1 MPNIIASLSKED
13 ARAIASFKKSAV
25 AARNMSGTLLVKF
38 TGYLKDGNVAPLNA
52 LLAAILEVRSFHAD
66 AFVRFVLYHT
76 GGMTADNDGNATF
89 APEKSALSYSVKD
102 CTFAIRGT
110 SLNREEREA
119 CATKEEQKAAKAAKV
134 EAQRKVL
141 ELAPT
146 RMGKEGAWWT
156 FAPEKPKSP
165 YNFKSLVSALKRA
178 KENADSLPE
187 AQAKAVAELLAV
199 AEQHGLFE

>member
-1 MPNIIASLSKED
+1 MSTAINLSKED
-13 ARAIASFKKSAV
+13 ARAIASFKKSAT
-25 AARNMSGTLLVKF
+25 AARNKSGELLVKF
-38 TGYLKDGNVAPLNA
+38 SGYLKDGNCVALNA
-52 LLAAILEVRSFHAD
+52 LLAAIVEVRSFHAD
-66 AFVRFVLYHT
+66 SFVRFVLYHT
-76 GGMTADNDGNATF
+76 GGMSADNAGNVVF
-89 APEKSALSYSVKD
+89 APEKSELSYSEKEVKF
-102 CTFAIRGT
+102 TIKSS

-156 FAPEKPKSP
+156 FAPEKPKNP

-178 KENADSLPE
+178 KENAADLSE
-187 AQAKAVAELLAV
+187 EQAKAVAELIAV
-199 AEQHGLFE
+199 AEQHGLFEK